1 MEIPQ
6 YTNPNNFQ
14 LNLDTRIK
22 FMRNQIS
29 ETKFKSLISRRYNT
43 SLRNDELRQ
52 VFETLHNLIDDKL
65 RYLVGDQI
73 QSPPEVINIL
83 IELENISIYIN
94 ECFQKLSILFRV
106 SVPYIDITESVT
118 DKNSPYR
125 NISRMIIRTGKLT

>member
-1 MEIPQ
+1 M
-6 YTNPNNFQ
+6 
-14 LNLDTRIK
+14 DTRIK
-22 FMRNQIS
+22 FMRNQTS

-52 VFETLHNLIDDKL
+52 VFEILHNLIDDKL

-94 ECFQKLSILFRV
+94 ECFQKLSTLFRV
-106 SVPYIDITESVT
+106 SVPYIDITESIT

-125 NISRMIIRTGKLT
+125 NISRMTIRTGKLS

>member
-1 MEIPQ
+1 M
-6 YTNPNNFQ
+6 
-14 LNLDTRIK
+14 DTRIK

-29 ETKFKSLISRRYNT
+29 ESKFKSLISRRYNT

-94 ECFQKLSILFRV
+94 ECFQKLSTLFRV
-106 SVPYIDITESVT
+106 SVPYIDITESIT

-125 NISRMIIRTGKLT
+125 NISRMTIRTGKLA

>member
-1 MEIPQ
+1 
-6 YTNPNNFQ
+6 
-14 LNLDTRIK
+14 
-22 FMRNQIS
+22 MRNQIS

-65 RYLVGDQI
+65 RYLVGDQT

-94 ECFQKLSILFRV
+94 ECFQKLSTLFRV
-106 SVPYIDITESVT
+106 SVPFIDITESVT

-125 NISRMIIRTGKLT
+125 NISRLTIGKRKLT